1 MYCTKTIATLI
12 VRQYKNGETLTAS
25 QKNKLENWKTQSR
38 GNEEI
43 LNKLAA
49 IFMAKSELPMGP
61 PTEISV
67 IVFKEATNMIG
78 PLTDAER
85 YKLKNW
91 RALTPE
97 NEALYSRMIITPNP
111 ALASIDIKRERRK
124 IAWMT
129 FKALLRGRI
138 RDWLGGSHPVVAK
151 KRISKQTVALVQTV
165 LASRKAS
172 KIS

>member
-1 MYCTKTIATLI
+1 MYSTKTIATLI

-25 QKNKLENWKTQSR
+25 QNNKLENWKSQSCE
-38 GNEEI
+38 NEEL

-49 IFMAKSELPMGP
+49 IFGAKGELPMRP

-67 IVFKEATNMIG
+67 IVFKEATNMTG

-85 YKLKNW
+85 DKLNNW
-91 RALTPE
+91 RALSPE
-97 NEALYSRMIITPNP
+97 NEALYRRLITPNG
-111 ALASIDIKRERRK
+111 ALASINIKKERRK

-138 RDWLGGSHPVVAK
+138 RNWLGDSHPVRPK
-151 KRISKQTVALVQTV
+151 QRISKQTVALVQTV
-165 LASRKAS
+165 LASRKDGKCS
-172 KIS
+172 